1 MKDYLDISEI
11 SDKKKTKLF
20 TFLNELLF
28 DIKNENLLLRR
39 SELVD
44 ILSIELGRYIIENN
58 NIDVFVIEYV
68 DSMDDENKKKI
79 VIEKLINNDMTT
91 SLYNKI
97 YQQTIN
103 STEISIENIIDN
115 QISVV
120 KEAVFQS
127 CVNTIETEFKAIRAN
142 KHLIAITGSSNV
154 EYKFEE
160 GERLI
165 HKYLSL
171 IYTYSTHRAKIQ
183 SLFLDFSVLRDKIKT
198 DFFQLKQILDFID
211 DNSVDTTI
219 GNDVTYLEVEKFTKK
234 VETEYDKLKD
244 RLQYFNKIV
253 DQELDGVVNNLI
265 SNLESKF
272 KGYNKKNAVI
282 NSERLKSDAVGM
294 AASFAVDLALSTYKT
309 RQESKKTIALLEKDI
324 EIIKNTFIIDVSNFF
339 DDFYRL
345 FEIYTDVRENYIPN
359 AVKFF
364 NVLNHN
370 KETDLKELFEVAEH
384 YEIQP
389 LWKERIK
396 VLSKI
401 KFLNT
406 EIEQTSKIIEY
417 RQNIFTD
424 TKEKN
429 EFTISQNNSLIDTLD
444 FQPGYIDLLFSFGM
458 YNFVYNTFLKEK
470 IDNQIEN
477 CKNENTILKLE
488 IEKCQ
493 IELDIPSKYYLQI
506 ETDKKAEEENLTELN
521 KEILDKVSKIQT
533 HLNIEFYQ
541 NKIAF
546 LEEHFNNILKIDIDE
561 ELKTPENY
569 RKSVDIISNYQMH
582 SPEDLD
588 NFEYQSKYVKMYA
601 LINSIKHKT
610 IEKLDEKIMN
620 LKLDDLEIDES
631 IFQDIEEGYVQKS
644 LALLDKIKDI
654 QLGNDTVE
662 SMLNAEVTNF
672 VSENIR
678 KHTDGL
684 SNIDNYEAH
693 VAKASLLFIDYFK
706 DLNQILKTKEVTDF
720 YKNLNEYNSN
730 ELKNRKLQLDERL
743 KNKYQKNITNGF
755 NKEDF

>member
-1 MKDYLDISEI
+1 MKDYLDIIEI
-11 SDKKKTKLF
+11 SNQEKTKLF
-20 TFLNELLF
+20 TFLNSLLF

-68 DSMDDENKKKI
+68 DSLDDENKKKI

-91 SLYNKI
+91 FLYNKI
-97 YQQTIN
+97 YQQAIN
-103 STEISIENIIDN
+103 TTEIPIENIIDN
-115 QISVV
+115 QISIV

-198 DFFQLKQILDFID
+198 DFFELKQILDFID
-211 DNSVDTTI
+211 DDSVDTSI

-253 DQELDGVVNNLI
+253 DQELDGVVNSLI

-272 KGYNKKNAVI
+272 KSYNKSKTI
-282 NSERLKSDAVGM
+282 SSERLKSDAAGM

-324 EIIKNTFIIDVSNFF
+324 EIIKNTFTIDVSNFL

-364 NVLNHN
+364 NVLNHS
-370 KETDLKELFEVAEH
+370 KETELKELLEVAEH
-384 YEIQP
+384 YEIQF
-389 LWKERIK
+389 LWKERNK

-406 EIEQTSKIIEY
+406 EIEQTSKVIEY
-417 RQNIFTD
+417 RQNILTE

-429 EFTISQNNSLIDTLD
+429 ELKTSQNNLLIDNLN
-444 FQPGYIDLLFSFGM
+444 FEPGFIDLVLSFGM

-477 CKNENTILKLE
+477 CKNENKILKLE

-493 IELDIPSKYYLQI
+493 KELDIPTKYYLQI
-506 ETDKKAEEENLTELN
+506 ETDKKVLEESLTELN
-521 KEILDKVSKIQT
+521 KEILDKVSKIQP
-533 HLNIEFYQ
+533 HLDIDFYK
-541 NKIAF
+541 NKIGF

-569 RKSVDIISNYQMH
+569 RNSVNIISKYKIH

-610 IEKLDEKIMN
+610 IENLEEKIMN

-631 IFQDIEEGYVQKS
+631 KIQDMEEGYVQQS
-644 LALLDKIKDI
+644 LALLDKVRDI

-678 KHTDGL
+678 KYTDEL
-684 SNIDNYEAH
+684 SHIDNYEAH
-693 VAKASLLFIDYFK
+693 VAKASSLFIDYFK

-720 YKNLNEYNSN
+720 YKNLNEHNYN
-730 ELKNRKLQLDERL
+730 ELKSRKLQLDERL
-743 KNKYQKNITNGF
+743 KNKYQKNITNEF

>member
-1 MKDYLDISEI
+1 MKDYLDIIEI
-11 SDKKKTKLF
+11 SNQEKTKLF
-20 TFLNELLF
+20 TFLNSLLF

-68 DSMDDENKKKI
+68 DSLDDENKKKI
-79 VIEKLINNDMTT
+79 VLFRSINNDMTT
-91 SLYNKI
+91 FLYNKI
-97 YQQTIN
+97 YQQAIN
-103 STEISIENIIDN
+103 TTEIPIENIIDN
-115 QISVV
+115 QISIV

-253 DQELDGVVNNLI
+253 DQELDGVVNSLI

-272 KGYNKKNAVI
+272 KSYNKSKTI
-282 NSERLKSDAVGM
+282 SSERLKSDAAGM

-324 EIIKNTFIIDVSNFF
+324 EIIKNTFTIDVSNFL

-364 NVLNHN
+364 NVLNHS
-370 KETDLKELFEVAEH
+370 KETELKELLEVAEH
-384 YEIQP
+384 YEIQF
-389 LWKERIK
+389 LWKERNK

-406 EIEQTSKIIEY
+406 EIEQTSKVIEY
-417 RQNIFTD
+417 RQNILTD

-429 EFTISQNNSLIDTLD
+429 EFTISQNNSLIDRLD
-444 FQPGYIDLLFSFGM
+444 FVPGFIDLLFSFGM

-477 CKNENTILKLE
+477 CKNENKILKLE

-493 IELDIPSKYYLQI
+493 KELDIPTKYYLQI
-506 ETDKKAEEENLTELN
+506 ETDKK
-521 KEILDKVSKIQT
+521 V
-533 HLNIEFYQ
+533 
-541 NKIAF
+541 
-546 LEEHFNNILKIDIDE
+546 
-561 ELKTPENY
+561 
-569 RKSVDIISNYQMH
+569 
-582 SPEDLD
+582 
-588 NFEYQSKYVKMYA
+588 
-601 LINSIKHKT
+601 
-610 IEKLDEKIMN
+610 
-620 LKLDDLEIDES
+620 
-631 IFQDIEEGYVQKS
+631 
-644 LALLDKIKDI
+644 
-654 QLGNDTVE
+654 
-662 SMLNAEVTNF
+662 
-672 VSENIR
+672 
-678 KHTDGL
+678 
-684 SNIDNYEAH
+684 
-693 VAKASLLFIDYFK
+693 
-706 DLNQILKTKEVTDF
+706 
-720 YKNLNEYNSN
+720 
-730 ELKNRKLQLDERL
+730 
-743 KNKYQKNITNGF
+743 
-755 NKEDF
+755 